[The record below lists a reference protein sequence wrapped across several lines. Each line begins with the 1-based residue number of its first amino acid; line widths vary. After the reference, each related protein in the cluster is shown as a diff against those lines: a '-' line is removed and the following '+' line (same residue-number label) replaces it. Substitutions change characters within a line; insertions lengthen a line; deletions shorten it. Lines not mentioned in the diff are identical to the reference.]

1 MIFSTSPILRARSLW
16 PMGLVCLFLIL
27 WFGTLG
33 ERALFHPDEGRYA
46 EIPRE
51 MVASGDWI
59 TPRLNDL
66 KYFEKPVLQY
76 WITALTFRLLGQEEG
91 PARLWPAVSGL
102 LTLVLVYFSGRRL
115 GGVRVGVAAAAIL
128 ASTFQFFLFSQILTL
143 DMGLTFFLTLTLSA
157 FLASQDKRGSPL
169 QRRNWALLTWV
180 AMGLAILSKGLV
192 GLVLPGLILVAYIII
207 ERAWKLPGRLSWVR
221 GAALL
226 MVIVLPWFILVQ
238 LRNPE
243 FFQFFFVREH
253 FSRYTSTE
261 HQRLGAWYYFLG
273 VFLIGALPWSFA
285 YIRAI
290 ISSWRMA
297 SPDYF
302 EINPSRLLVLWV
314 VVITLFYSLS
324 SSKLP
329 GYILPI
335 YPALALLLG
344 YNVRYW
350 ELRLLSR
357 YLVGMGATGIAIA
370 VAALTIVYLPK
381 FAAEAG
387 WMVPYVPW
395 AVAGGLTLLTASLI
409 AWMVLYRRRKLAM
422 TLITIGTLCAF
433 QLLVTGAQ
441 SVARHFS
448 SGALV
453 KQAKSTTGNFDPDV
467 PFYSVGMYD
476 QTLPWEIG
484 RTVTLVSY
492 QDELALGIS
501 QEPERAI
508 SSMQEFRERW
518 LALPQ
523 AYAMITPEHFAAEQS
538 RGTSMVVLSSNHKA
552 LIVARK

>member
-1 MIFSTSPILRARSLW
+1 MIFSTPPILRARSLW
-16 PMGLVCLFLIL
+16 TMGLVCLFLIL

-192 GLVLPGLILVAYIII
+192 GLVLPGLVLVAYIII

-221 GAALL
+221 GTALL

-253 FSRYTSTE
+253 FSRYTSTG

-297 SPDYF
+297 SPDHF
-302 EINPSRLLVLWV
+302 EINPGRLLVLWV

-344 YNVRYW
+344 YHVRYW

-357 YLVGMGATGIAIA
+357 YLVGMGANGIAIA

-387 WMVPYVPW
+387 WMAPYVPW